1 MLTSGIE
8 DPRQS
13 PASSI
18 YIDAPEHPIIASNEP
33 EGNHAD
39 EAPATTEQT
48 TTTNTTSLA
57 QLDTK
62 VEAEPRP
69 DASVVVASPIADV
82 GLVPSASEGA
92 PAGAGAADE
101 SLPGGMG
108 GNNSNDH
115 TTLTPLRAHY
125 LKKSLVTLQFSKE
138 LLGFTEL
145 DPRFPT
151 LSPLSYLEVVR
162 LSQRDLDRLEVLA
175 RKRAARV
182 QRMRNAFDVN
192 IICVRTVVEKGR
204 VRSRIHE
211 EFIIRTRREGW
222 ADVLVSRRHGDF
234 KTLAEELRK
243 MYPDYEIKG
252 PPPKDRTMVAVA
264 PQQPNSAP
272 PIQASVPFHP
282 QDTLKRSDT
291 ADSAEEF
298 TAKPSASSI
307 NASSLAREKNRVSLR
322 SYLHGLLAS
331 SVTANSP
338 VIRSF
343 LLSGP
348 TELTPEEVEDS
359 KRREEADHMREEG
372 RKKFASE
379 VAARVDGLR
388 TAVRSVKGDIMG
400 KNGLTNIF
408 ATVKV
413 TPLAKDL
420 PPNYQAVLE
429 WGRITLASTIFQ
441 TFVAADDATGT
452 LTALKRFHGLMPYFM
467 LKGILRISNPL
478 AMIRGLMDLF
488 MAQPFGGKSLLQ
500 RMFTSS
506 LFEEAKALQEDIA
519 AVSEKVGDPAL
530 CEKVRQF
537 IYAPKEIQAFYRTEA
552 SMENVSLLTTI
563 LRSSDPPLLNRAQMF
578 RVIRAAKAHAEY
590 SKYRETLN
598 DSDDDD
604 GPENE
609 EAWLFEDLNILAK
622 LFSRLRDKEQLI
634 DLIFEGTT
642 SDLLKDIFAIFYTPL
657 AQVYKA
663 ANIAESLGDLQNFI
677 TDLIKTIES
686 CEALS
691 QEDPHQ
697 TVQIFINLVERHEQ
711 AFYSFVHKV
720 QSKGED
726 LFDSLMHW
734 IELFLTLTRDGFKQ
748 QVSLE
753 FILPHTGEERKEIMK
768 EIDDVALYYYKMK
781 LFYEGKLRR
790 RFGRAHAKNDADA
803 DDAAAQELVE
813 GVVKELSFGE
823 L

>member
-18 YIDAPEHPIIASNEP
+18 YVDAPEHPIIASNEP
-33 EGNHAD
+33 EANHAD

-82 GLVPSASEGA
+82 GLAPSASEGA
-92 PAGAGAADE
+92 PAADE
-101 SLPGGMG
+101 SLPSGMG

-151 LSPLSYLEVVR
+151 LSPLSYLGQPFTPPPKGAPALDVPFLKFMFRQFVLTFPFVAAAPKDFFPSKLQPFVGSLVSRNLSTTDDVLGMDDPEFGDDPELRSRQRIIAKAEKYFSLVLGSAVKLTEPEEVVR

-552 SMENVSLLTTI
+552 CELIYYSVIVDPLT
-563 LRSSDPPLLNRAQMF
+563 
-578 RVIRAAKAHAEY
+578 
-590 SKYRETLN
+590 
-598 DSDDDD
+598 
-604 GPENE
+604 
-609 EAWLFEDLNILAK
+609 
-622 LFSRLRDKEQLI
+622 
-634 DLIFEGTT
+634 
-642 SDLLKDIFAIFYTPL
+642 
-657 AQVYKA
+657 
-663 ANIAESLGDLQNFI
+663 
-677 TDLIKTIES
+677 
-686 CEALS
+686 
-691 QEDPHQ
+691 
-697 TVQIFINLVERHEQ
+697 
-711 AFYSFVHKV
+711 
-720 QSKGED
+720 
-726 LFDSLMHW
+726 
-734 IELFLTLTRDGFKQ
+734 
-748 QVSLE
+748 
-753 FILPHTGEERKEIMK
+753 
-768 EIDDVALYYYKMK
+768 
-781 LFYEGKLRR
+781 
-790 RFGRAHAKNDADA
+790 
-803 DDAAAQELVE
+803 
-813 GVVKELSFGE
+813 
-823 L
+823 

>member
-1 MLTSGIE
+1 
-8 DPRQS
+8 
-13 PASSI
+13 
-18 YIDAPEHPIIASNEP
+18 
-33 EGNHAD
+33 
-39 EAPATTEQT
+39 
-48 TTTNTTSLA
+48 
-57 QLDTK
+57 
-62 VEAEPRP
+62 
-69 DASVVVASPIADV
+69 
-82 GLVPSASEGA
+82 
-92 PAGAGAADE
+92 
-101 SLPGGMG
+101 
-108 GNNSNDH
+108 
-115 TTLTPLRAHY
+115 
-125 LKKSLVTLQFSKE
+125 
-138 LLGFTEL
+138 
-145 DPRFPT
+145 
-151 LSPLSYLEVVR
+151 
-162 LSQRDLDRLEVLA
+162 
-175 RKRAARV
+175 
-182 QRMRNAFDVN
+182 
-192 IICVRTVVEKGR
+192 
-204 VRSRIHE
+204 
-211 EFIIRTRREGW
+211 
-222 ADVLVSRRHGDF
+222 
-234 KTLAEELRK
+234 
-243 MYPDYEIKG
+243 
-252 PPPKDRTMVAVA
+252 
-264 PQQPNSAP
+264 
-272 PIQASVPFHP
+272 
-282 QDTLKRSDT
+282 
-291 ADSAEEF
+291 
-298 TAKPSASSI
+298 
-307 NASSLAREKNRVSLR
+307 
-322 SYLHGLLAS
+322 
-331 SVTANSP
+331 
-338 VIRSF
+338 
-343 LLSGP
+343 
-348 TELTPEEVEDS
+348 
-359 KRREEADHMREEG
+359 
-372 RKKFASE
+372 
-379 VAARVDGLR
+379 
-388 TAVRSVKGDIMG
+388 
-400 KNGLTNIF
+400 
-408 ATVKV
+408 
-413 TPLAKDL
+413 
-420 PPNYQAVLE
+420 
-429 WGRITLASTIFQ
+429 
-441 TFVAADDATGT
+441 
-452 LTALKRFHGLMPYFM
+452 MPYFM

-781 LFYEGKLRR
+781 LFYEEKLRR

-823 L
+823 LVKGDANDIAAEESESESESSEEDVDEEESTSSSSGATNTNARPTPKPSPPPHNQGALPEKDTKAVPKPPDARHKPLYTHTAHGTPSQTPSQTPPPQRPRLRPSKSFSGSSSTTPTLVAVNGPPRGSLDKSLPPMPRSAGSNHPGNNRNPGVPPYRQGHARNASGGGAIKRKRKMGSAPVEPPELKHIPQLLPLFLEMIQPLMRPQAIN